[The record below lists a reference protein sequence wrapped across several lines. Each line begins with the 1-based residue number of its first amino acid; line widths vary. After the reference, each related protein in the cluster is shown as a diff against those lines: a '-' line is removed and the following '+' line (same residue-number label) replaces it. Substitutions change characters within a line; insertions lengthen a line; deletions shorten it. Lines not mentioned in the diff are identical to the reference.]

1 MSKLAISRAELVE
14 DYVAKHEG
22 FLCADV
28 LTALN
33 LTMGEVHEARLFF
46 TKIKTVRVAGRK
58 MAWYL
63 KDTHVPR
70 QAKNVTSG
78 KKNDKAYTK
87 NYYWTVAKPKR
98 VAAANA
104 KREAAACLPKVPRQ
118 TYHNKNRLPQ
128 IEKPPKVA
136 KAVSLKV
143 VSNPAKVVSGRV
155 PMAYTGKILTEWRF
169 PIEWRKAS

>member
-1 MSKLAISRAELVE
+1 MSELAISRAELVE

-22 FLCADV
+22 LLCADV
-28 LTALN
+28 LAALN
-33 LTMGEVHEARLFF
+33 LTMGEVHEARKFF

-70 QAKNVTSG
+70 QVKNVTSG
-78 KKNDKAYTK
+78 KKNSKTYSK

-98 VAAANA
+98 EAAAKA
-104 KREAAACLPKVPRQ
+104 KREAAEFLPKVRRQ
-118 TYHNKNRLPQ
+118 TYYNKNRLPPF
-128 IEKPPKVA
+128 IKPPVA
-136 KAVSLKV
+136 KVVSLKV
-143 VSNPAKVVSGRV
+143 VSKPAKVVSGRV

-169 PIEWRKAS
+169 PIEWRKAA